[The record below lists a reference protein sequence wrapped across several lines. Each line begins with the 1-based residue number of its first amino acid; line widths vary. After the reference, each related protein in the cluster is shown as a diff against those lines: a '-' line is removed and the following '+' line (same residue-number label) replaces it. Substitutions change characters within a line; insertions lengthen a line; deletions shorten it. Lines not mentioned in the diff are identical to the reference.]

1 MADDSEA
8 KRGPG
13 RPRKWADDAERMRAY
28 RTRVAHERNIIK
40 AGGTYVEMAEQIA
53 ELTRQR
59 DKNWDQVTRLQEQ
72 IKTLKRDQPA
82 RPKASR
88 RVEFDNPDAAAEA
101 SFEAPADT
109 HRGAPDHADCDAE
122 IGRLENELA
131 ASERHNV
138 DLSAIVRKLEAT
150 NGDLASRLIAATNM
164 PATTPSPAGQSPMS
178 RAQRREAERQAK
190 RKQRRS

>member
-1 MADDSEA
+1 MTGDSDG

-13 RPRKWADDAERMRAY
+13 RPQKWADNAERMRAY
-28 RTRVAHERNIIK
+28 RAKIAHERNVIK

-72 IKTLKRDQPA
+72 IKALRQDQPA
-82 RPKASR
+82 RRSTSEPAR
-88 RVEFDNPDAAAEA
+88 FDNPDDAAEA
-101 SFEAPADT
+101 AFETPADT
-109 HRGAPDHADCDAE
+109 HRGAPDHAECDAE
-122 IGRLENELA
+122 IGRLEAALDESTEL
-131 ASERHNV
+131 NV
-138 DLSAIVRKLEAT
+138 KLSAVVRGLEDT

-164 PATTPSPAGQSPMS
+164 PATSAPSAGQPAMS